1 MASAESKAR
10 RLLQNFVM
18 NLLLF
23 GTLAPE
29 IIAVMKSSERRVL
42 IYPLY
47 CRENYVETVT
57 A

>member
-29 IIAVMKSSERRVL
+29 IIAVMKSSEKR
-42 IYPLY
+42 ISDPL
-47 CRENYVETVT
+47 
-57 A
+57 